1 MLPHDIITL
10 LASAVLISIAGG
22 TPTTTAKMV
31 SLKHPA
37 IDVAR
42 SFAAAEHNAPAE
54 RTVRVDNPEGK
65 DEERDVTNKVAELGL
80 AGLRGCAQQ
89 KTRRQN
95 NGDQG
100 VDEYLRRARP
110 GKVAQQLIWNESS
123 KDMARTLQFAQFE
136 KWNSMGIKP
145 ESVHRTGSADSNF
158 LG

>member
-65 DEERDVTNKVAELGL
+65 DEERDVTNKVAELVKLKAFSGL
-80 AGLRGCAQQ
+80 GRTSWLCSTENQTSKQ
-89 KTRRQN
+89 RRS
-95 NGDQG
+95 
-100 VDEYLRRARP
+100 RC
-110 GKVAQQLIWNESS
+110 
-123 KDMARTLQFAQFE
+123 
-136 KWNSMGIKP
+136 
-145 ESVHRTGSADSNF
+145 
-158 LG
+158 